1 MSGRCIEI
9 LIHTVD
15 NKTCVGEWNAL
26 NTNTHPT
33 CLLVWFS
40 DVLQYIFYYD
50 RDAMTK
56 YLCAIE
62 YTL

>member
-50 RDAMTK
+50 RDATTK